1 MTEKCS
7 HDVNVTL
14 FKCVTG
20 LLKLLGVGR
29 VLFKPKDV
37 FTLCRCYDVS
47 YLFKSSYFEMQQFD
61 NCDLMTYWKV
71 AMCM

>member
-7 HDVNVTL
+7 HNVNVML
-14 FKCVTG
+14 FKRVSQ

-37 FTLCRCYDVS
+37 FTLCRCYNVS
-47 YLFKSSYFEMQQFD
+47 YLFRCSYFEMQQFEKC
-61 NCDLMTYWKV
+61 NLMTYWKV
-71 AMCM
+71 ALCM